1 MKLKRPEVWSLIV
14 FLVGTTFGVVGTI
27 LAIVFGV
34 EKSKPCTCND
44 ANAELFSIQTG
55 IQKDFMSWNSNFSNP
70 SSPQYQAAVQNL
82 SVTLTSALLSSKS
95 AFAQR
100 ISYASTSPSSKAS
113 VQVVQLR
120 KGKDD
125 TVICYAY
132 GVVYGNEDAASLP
145 SYTNIQSQL
154 DSNTK
159 IVADASVDSVSS
171 TTNNPCNIL
180 PSSTTSTAS
189 IPAFTSTMKPVTSQN
204 NRISTQSSPTA
215 SSASNV
221 THPATT
227 KPTTHSSSSL
237 LISTTTVLTRT
248 STEGYP
254 DTTASSAKTS
264 TAASTSAFN
273 SHPSTTATRSTTR
286 MLISTSKASSAVT
299 GSTTPSVW
307 VTSTAQTSN
316 PSSSVSNSSMST
328 LAPTSSAS
336 TATVISSSTV
346 KTLSSTS
353 KPSSTL
359 KTTTS
364 GTSTTSTST
373 FISKSTKISP
383 ISTSATI
390 TTSQR
395 TTSIPH
401 SSTSALTTT
410 GPSAPT
416 TNPSTSPTS
425 AQMTSTEGSTPSSM
439 RTTIGPTITS
449 ASSSSETI
457 STSQI
462 LSSSTKNSIKTT
474 SSISTTTTMM
484 PTSSL
489 STTAATTATPCTG
502 EYKYS
507 GDIAVA
513 FELTTGSMTNEVE
526 EFVTALL
533 TYPNNPYSFEPDVIT
548 QVPPSSY
555 ILAPYPNTSVYV
567 PPSQNKYGELTDSSL
582 QPLLLA
588 FNTLLARNPAT
599 EAKINDAFELI
610 SEAKNQG
617 DVRAIVLAGVSD
629 AFVQEAQ
636 KLAQD
641 LIGQGYEVFTVSI
654 GGSSNFSALSN
665 DASNNFNIST
675 PYNSTEA
682 IAVATDIG
690 EKLLAKSSVC
700 YHAHAASTTSMQLM
714 TTVLTSASMPA
725 TTSPLCEQPRINQ
738 DIAFVV
744 ELSTS
749 SGNLSASH
757 AASDFITQYLITEA
771 VFDDSHSNYAIVPF
785 PNASTYS
792 DLSRG
797 VQDFGTLRT
806 SDFSATFKIM
816 FAIFPHGN
824 TSDVDS
830 GLSYTE
836 THEFPLL
843 QDDYHRTILIF
854 ANSAEGV
861 QSAMQRATEL
871 KSNNVTILT
880 VSVSDNETVDL
891 GPLSSSPEYNWNLSV
906 TNAATYGA
914 LAKSIV
920 SQLLKIGSI
929 CIQ

>member
-34 EKSKPCTCND
+34 ETLLLCI
-44 ANAELFSIQTG
+44 FVSISGRVENKQCKIGNT
-55 IQKDFMSWNSNFSNP
+55 QQLQNQNP
-70 SSPQYQAAVQNL
+70 AHVTTPMRNY
-82 SVTLTSALLSSKS
+82 SVFKQE
-95 AFAQR
+95 F
-100 ISYASTSPSSKAS
+100 
-113 VQVVQLR
+113 R

-690 EKLLAKSSVC
+690 EKLC
-700 YHAHAASTTSMQLM
+700 EFDAS
-714 TTVLTSASMPA
+714 VLTSASMPA

-854 ANSAEGV
+854 ANSNGR
-861 QSAMQRATEL
+861 SAGNESPDGKEL
-871 KSNNVTILT
+871 CNTFIPG
-880 VSVSDNETVDL
+880 DGE
-891 GPLSSSPEYNWNLSV
+891 NL
-906 TNAATYGA
+906 
-914 LAKSIV
+914 
-920 SQLLKIGSI
+920 
-929 CIQ
+929 